1 MKEKLRLDKL
11 LVLNDL
17 AENVNKARALV
28 MSGDVLVNEVKVVKP
43 GMKFTKDIIIRI
55 KKKPHIWAS
64 RGGIK
69 LDHAINDLNIKIE
82 NKICADLGSSTGGFT
97 DVLLSRK
104 AAHVFSVDVGKGL
117 LSWKLLTNKRV
128 TAIENINVRKL
139 ALEDICP
146 EVSFI
151 TCDLSFISI
160 TKGLEKIVTTKKN
173 NLSILAL
180 IKPQFELSRDMIGKN
195 GVVTNS
201 TFRKAAIIKICDW
214 FKKNGWMK
222 KGLVESPITGAAG
235 NKEYFIYCVR

>member
-1 MKEKLRLDKL
+1 MKEKFRLDKL
-11 LVLNDL
+11 LVLNDF

-28 MSGDVLVNEVKVVKP
+28 MSGNVLVNEIKVEKP
-43 GMKFTKDIIIRI
+43 GTKFTKDIIIRI

-69 LDHAINDLNIKIE
+69 LDHAFNHLNIKIE

-104 AAHVFSVDVGKGL
+104 ASHVFCVDVGKGL
-117 LSWKLLTNKRV
+117 LNWKLLNNKRV
-128 TAIENINVRKL
+128 TVLENTNVRKL
-139 ALEDICP
+139 GIEDICSK
-146 EVSFI
+146 VSFI

-160 TKGLEKIVTTKKN
+160 TKGLEKIVATKKKN
-173 NLSILAL
+173 IAILAL

-201 TFRKAAIIKICDW
+201 IFRKTAITKVCDW
-214 FKKNGWMK
+214 FQKNSWMK
-222 KGLVESPITGAAG
+222 KDLVESPITGAAG
-235 NKEYFIYCVR
+235 NKEYFIYCVK